1 MSTFKEIM
9 MKMVNTWSK
18 AYQGEKKFIEIPT
31 IELKTWTEAY
41 NWNKAAK
48 GIITLEEDSNSK
60 YYANS
65 LRAPQ
70 NNDIQSGIQP
80 KWNTFDQFKHR
91 AFNIWCIEL
100 PNESSKWAEGT
111 CTCPGFLKKFI
122 CKHIVGI
129 ALRLKYVKALAAS
142 KNVPLGQRRK
152 PGRPAKA
159 KKALLIQ

>member
-1 MSTFKEIM
+1 MEIQWFTSRDTWYEDFFMFAPSTNNACEAINRTIKDEHTFRERLPMSTFKEIM

-18 AYQGEKKFIEIPT
+18 AYQGEKKLIEIPT

-48 GIITLEEDSNSK
+48 GIITLEEDNNFK

-65 LRAPQ
+65 SRAPQ

-80 KWNTFDQFKHR
+80 KWNTFDQFKRR

-100 PNESSKWAEGT
+100 PKEAQSG
-111 CTCPGFLKKFI
+111 LK
-122 CKHIVGI
+122 VP
-129 ALRLKYVKALAAS
+129 ALAPDS
-142 KNVPLGQRRK
+142 
-152 PGRPAKA
+152 
-159 KKALLIQ
+159 